1 MKRIH
6 SLLATLLPLAVLTI
20 GCSQTEGLPEA
31 VGPTPSE
38 NQMRWQEMEYY
49 AFIHFSLNTY
59 TDQSWGYGDEDLN
72 LFNPELLDARQW
84 ARICKEAGMTGIIFT
99 AKHHCGFCMWPS
111 EYTEYS
117 VKNTPWKD
125 GKGDVVKE
133 LAEACK
139 EYGLK
144 FGVYLSP
151 WDRNS
156 AVYGQ
161 PEYITYFRN
170 QMRELL
176 TNYGPV
182 FETWFDGA
190 NGGNGY
196 YGGTNETRR
205 IDAKTYYEWPE
216 TFRMIRELQPEIV
229 IWNDGGDR
237 GDLRWVGTEAGYVGE
252 TNWSLLNHDGDVP
265 YEMLHYGLEDGDSW
279 VCAEV
284 NTSIRPEWFY
294 HPSEDM
300 RVKSVSK
307 LMETYYQSVGRNAT
321 LLLNVPIMPNGL
333 IHPTDEQRLKEF
345 AQARVEAFAVNL
357 ADNAKASADNVRGRR
372 YSARKAVDGKKD
384 TFWATED
391 GCVSSSL
398 TIDLGAP
405 CTVNRILVQEYI
417 RLGQR
422 VKSFDVAVN
431 RNGNWETVA
440 EGTTIGYKRIL
451 SFKTVETDKV
461 RLTINDAKACPLIS
475 NVELFHAPQL
485 LEAPQIIRAK
495 DGSLSFK
502 AIDEES
508 EIHYT
513 LDSTDPDVSSPL
525 FSIPV
530 ATDGKVVVKAV
541 ALDRYTGKAS
551 PVSVASFDVPR
562 AKWSVVSAP
571 APTALPNG
579 RMMRQVSPDVLF
591 DGDPSTAY
599 HQGRGPGAKL
609 PCDLVIDMGET
620 LTVSG
625 FKYLPDQGSWAPG
638 LITHYRFDVSQDGKV
653 WKTVSEGEFSNIKNN
668 PVEQVK
674 TFTGTEARFIRL
686 TALANTEGN
695 ANIGYAEINVVTE

>member
-1 MKRIH
+1 MKHFIISSISFLLFLS
-6 SLLATLLPLAVLTI
+6 SLG
-20 GCSQTEGLPEA
+20 GCKPGSVPQA

-38 NQMRWQEMEYY
+38 NQMKWQEMEYY
-49 AFIHFSLNTY
+49 AFIHYSLNTY
-59 TDQSWGYGDEDLN
+59 TDQSWGYGNEPLS
-72 LFNPELLDARQW
+72 LFNPEKLDCRQW
-84 ARICKEAGMTGIIFT
+84 ARICKEAGMKGIIFT

-133 LAEACK
+133 LSDACR

-161 PEYITYFRN
+161 PEYVVYFRN

-190 NGGNGY
+190 NGGTGY
-196 YGGTNETRR
+196 YGGADENRR

-265 YEMLHYGLEDGDSW
+265 FEMLHYGLEDGDSW

-294 HPSEDM
+294 HPSEDTK
-300 RVKSVSK
+300 VKSVPK

-321 LLLNVPIMPNGL
+321 LLLNVPIMPDGL

-345 AQARVEAFAVNL
+345 ALARQEAFAVNL
-357 ADNAKASADNVRGRR
+357 AAGAKASADNVRGYR
-372 YSARKAVDGKKD
+372 YGARKATDGKKD
-384 TFWATED
+384 SYWATED

-398 TIDLGAP
+398 TIDLGSVQ
-405 CTVNRILVQEYI
+405 TVNRILLQEYI

-422 VKSFDVAVN
+422 VKSFQIEAEKDGEWVP
-431 RNGNWETVA
+431 VA

-451 SFKTVETDKV
+451 PFKTLETR
-461 RLTINDAKACPLIS
+461 RLRLSILDAKASPLIS
-475 NVELFHAPQL
+475 NVEVYHAPQL
-485 LEAPQIIRAK
+485 LEPPAIARAK
-495 DGSLSFK
+495 DGSVRIT
-502 AIDEES
+502 AVDQES
-508 EIHYT
+508 AVHYT
-513 LDSTDPDVSSPL
+513 LDGTEPNASSPL
-525 FSIPV
+525 YSSPI
-530 ATDGKVVVKAV
+530 ATDGRLTVKAV
-541 ALDRYTGKAS
+541 ALDPYNGRIS
-551 PVSVASFDVPR
+551 QVSSESFDLPR
-562 AKWSVVSAP
+562 SKWSVLNAQAVP
-571 APTALPNG
+571 EG
-579 RMMRQVSPDVLF
+579 RMRQLSPEVMF

-599 HQGRGPGAKL
+599 HQGRIPGSSL

-620 LTVSG
+620 LVLSG
-625 FKYLPDQGSWAPG
+625 FKYLPDQGGWGPG
-638 LITHYRFDVSQDGKV
+638 IITRYRFDVSLDGNR
-653 WKTVSEGEFSNIKNN
+653 WNTVSQGEFSNIKNN
-668 PVEQVK
+668 PVEQVVSFND
-674 TFTGTEARFIRL
+674 TQARFFRL
-686 TALANTEGN
+686 TALENAEGN
-695 ANIGYAEINVVTE
+695 ANIGYAELNIISK